1 MFAIRR
7 LFRSCPLFVRWLC
20 VAALAMKLLV
30 PTGYMIA
37 NQSGHIAI
45 TLCPGVAPT
54 TATSGGMHM
63 TTPDHAM
70 SGHAMP
76 DHDPSTSH
84 GKTELP
90 CAFSGLSA
98 QALAS
103 VDAIL
108 LIAAIAFV
116 VATGVRPIRPPVHP
130 SAPHLRPPLRGPP
143 TLLST
148 V

>member
-1 MFAIRR
+1 VLAIRR
-7 LFRSCPLFVRWLC
+7 LFSSCPLFAGWLC

-45 TLCPGVAPT
+45 TLCPGAAPMA
-54 TATSGGMHM
+54 ATSMDM
-63 TTPDHAM
+63 STPDHIMA
-70 SGHAMP
+70 GHAMP
-76 DHDPSTSH
+76 EHDPSTSH

-98 QALAS
+98 LALAS

-108 LIAAIAFV
+108 LAAAIAFV
-116 VATGVRPIRPPVHP
+116 VALGVRPVHAPVHA

>member
-1 MFAIRR
+1 
-7 LFRSCPLFVRWLC
+7 
-20 VAALAMKLLV
+20 MKLLV
-30 PTGYMIA
+30 PTGYMLA
-37 NQSGHIAI
+37 SQSGHIAI
-45 TLCPGVAPT
+45 TLCPGAASM
-54 TATSGGMHM
+54 TATSMDM
-63 TTPDHAM
+63 STPDHIMA
-70 SGHAMP
+70 GHAMP
-76 DHDPSTSH
+76 EHDPSTSH

-98 QALAS
+98 LALAS

-108 LIAAIAFV
+108 LAAAIAFV
-116 VATGVRPIRPPVHP
+116 VALGVRRVHAPVHA

>member
-1 MFAIRR
+1 
-7 LFRSCPLFVRWLC
+7 
-20 VAALAMKLLV
+20 MKLLV

-45 TLCPGVAPT
+45 TLCPGAAPM
-54 TATSGGMHM
+54 TATMDMGM
-63 TTPDHAM
+63 PDQMM
-70 SGHAMP
+70 SDHAMP
-76 DHDPSTSH
+76 DHDPSTGH

-103 VDAIL
+103 VDAVL
-108 LIAAIAFV
+108 LVAAIAFV
-116 VATGVRPIRPPVHP
+116 IAIGVRPVRPPVHA